1 MNVPRRSAILLAFV
15 ATVAITASCS
25 SGDSSSTD
33 SANVTSNLPASVPD
47 TTTTSTTTST
57 TSTTTTTTT
66 LPLVDPRSVGQPWG
80 STVNGVLT
88 FKGNPTRTFNG
99 TGPVPSAPRV
109 LWSYPNQRMCGES
122 SEYGEVRTW
131 CGTGW
136 VGQPAIFERDGRTW
150 VVFGAY
156 DYKIHFVDAMTG
168 EDIIP
173 PFPTGDIAKGTVTVD
188 PDGYP
193 LIYHGS
199 RDNMLR
205 VIAFDG
211 NEPRELW
218 SFDGRIEGRRWNND
232 WDAAPLIL
240 NDTLIEGGENSWF
253 FGFKLNRGYATDGS
267 VIVNPVETFR
277 VPGFDDQL
285 LRDLGDDRV
294 SLESA
299 VAVYGDTA
307 YLNSSG
313 GLLQGWDISSVR
325 TGVGEVNRVFRYWT
339 GDDSDATTVID
350 EEGYLYVGVEVDRNN
365 ARAREVGQF
374 LKVDPRITA
383 DGADPV
389 VWRVDVNSGVDSGTW
404 STPAFHD
411 NIVIW
416 PTKPGKVY
424 GVDRATGA
432 IVWTLKV
439 GGPNLSSPLVVD
451 DTLILG
457 DATGTLRAWSLTGA
471 EPVQLWEVKL
481 SGNIESTP
489 VMWNGRIYVGSR
501 GGMFVAIGDE

>member
-1 MNVPRRSAILLAFV
+1 MS
-15 ATVAITASCS
+15 
-25 SGDSSSTD
+25 
-33 SANVTSNLPASVPD
+33 
-47 TTTTSTTTST
+47 
-57 TSTTTTTTT
+57 
-66 LPLVDPRSVGQPWG
+66 
-80 STVNGVLT
+80 GVLT

-99 TGPVPSAPRV
+99 TGPVPRAPRV
-109 LWSYPNQRMCGES
+109 LWTYPDQRMCGES

-173 PFPTGDIAKGTVTVD
+173 PFPTRDIAKGTVTVD
-188 PDGYP
+188 PDGFP
-193 LIYHGS
+193 LVYHGS

-211 NEPRELW
+211 PEPRELW
-218 SFDGRIEGRRWNND
+218 SFDGLIEGRRWNND

-253 FGFKLNRGYATDGS
+253 FGFKLNRAYAADGS
-267 VIVNPVETFR
+267 VTVNPVETFR

-285 LRDLGDDRV
+285 LRDVGDNRV

-325 TGVGEVNRVFRYWT
+325 TGIGQVTRVFRFWT

-350 EEGYLYVGVEVDRNN
+350 EDGFLYVGVEVDRNLP
-365 ARAREVGQF
+365 RVKEVGQL
-374 LKVDPRITA
+374 LKIDPRITA
-383 DGADPV
+383 EGADPV
-389 VWRVDVNSGVDSGTW
+389 VWKIDVNKGVDSGTW
-404 STPAFHD
+404 STPALYE
-411 NIVIW
+411 NLVIW
-416 PTKPGKVY
+416 PTKPGTVY
-424 GVDRATGA
+424 GVDRTTGA

-439 GGPNLSSPLVVD
+439 GGPVLSSPLVVD
-451 DTLILG
+451 GTLILG
-457 DATGTLRAWSLTGA
+457 DATGTLRAWTLTTP
-471 EPVQLWEVKL
+471 EPTLQWEVKL

-501 GGMFVAIGDE
+501 GGLFAAIGDE

>member
-1 MNVPRRSAILLAFV
+1 MKVTTRSIP
-15 ATVAITASCS
+15 ATVLAVAFLVAACS
-25 SGDSSSTD
+25 GSGDSES
-33 SANVTSNLPASVPD
+33 P
-47 TTTTSTTTST
+47 TTTTGVTTTVAAVTTTSSTST
-57 TSTTTTTTT
+57 TSTSTTTTT
-66 LPLVDPRSVGQPWG
+66 LPLVAPASVGQPWG
-80 STVNGVLT
+80 STVRGVLT

-99 TGPVPSAPRV
+99 TGPVPSNPKV
-109 LWSYPNQRMCGES
+109 LWNYPNQRMCGDS
-122 SEYGEVRTW
+122 SEYGEVRNW

-136 VGQPAIFERDGRTW
+136 VGQPAVFERDGRTW

-156 DYKIHFVDAMTG
+156 DYKIHFVDAFTG

-173 PFPTGDIAKGTVTVD
+173 PFATKDLAKGTVTVD

-211 NEPRELW
+211 AEARELW
-218 SFDGRIEGRRWNND
+218 AFDGRVEGRHWNND
-232 WDAAPLIL
+232 WDAAPLIA

-253 FGFKLNRGYATDGS
+253 FGFTLNRGYAADGT
-267 VIVNPVETFR
+267 VTVNPVERFR

-299 VAVYGDTA
+299 VAMYGDTA

-313 GLLQGWDISSVR
+313 GLLQGWDLSSLR
-325 TGVGEVNRVFRYWT
+325 TGVGEVTRVFRYWT

-350 EEGYLYVGVEVDRNN
+350 EDGFLYVGVEVDRNN
-365 ARAREVGQF
+365 RRAKEVGQL
-374 LKVDPRITA
+374 LKIDPRIVA

-389 VWRVDVNSGVDSGTW
+389 VWRVDVNKGVDSGTW
-404 STPAFHD
+404 STPALW
-411 NIVIW
+411 NNLVIW
-416 PTKPGKVY
+416 PTKPGTVY
-424 GVDRATGA
+424 AVDRATGA
-432 IVWTLKV
+432 IAWTIKV
-439 GGPNLSSPLVVD
+439 SGPVLSSPLVVD

-457 DATGTLRAWSLTGA
+457 DGAGKLRAWSLAGGQ
-471 EPVQLWEVKL
+471 PNQLWEVGL
-481 SGNIESTP
+481 SANIESSP

-501 GGMFVAIGDE
+501 SGFFYAVGDE

>member
-1 MNVPRRSAILLAFV
+1 MRARLLTALMAMVPLIV
-15 ATVAITASCS
+15 ISCS
-25 SGDSSSTD
+25 GSDD
-33 SANVTSNLPASVPD
+33 ATS
-47 TTTTSTTTST
+47 TTTTTLVQATSTTVAPTTTTTTTST
-57 TSTTTTTTT
+57 TSTTT
-66 LPLVDPRSVGQPWG
+66 PALVNPTSVGRPWG
-80 STVNGVLT
+80 TTVAGVLT

-99 TGPVPSAPRV
+99 TGPVPVAPRV
-109 LWSYPNQRMCGES
+109 LWTYPNQRMCGES

-136 VGQPAIFERDGRTW
+136 VGQPAVFERDGRTW

-156 DYKIHFVDAMTG
+156 DYKIHFVDGMTG
-168 EDIIP
+168 EEIIP
-173 PFPTGDIAKGTVTVD
+173 PFPTKDLAKGTVTVD

-193 LIYHGS
+193 LVYHGS

-211 NEPRELW
+211 AAPRELW
-218 SFDGRIEGRRWNND
+218 SFDGRIEARRWNND

-253 FGFKLNRGYATDGS
+253 FGFTLNRGYAADGS
-267 VIVNPVETFR
+267 VTVAPVEKFR

-313 GLLQGWDISSVR
+313 GLLQGWDISSIR
-325 TGVGEVNRVFRYWT
+325 TGVGEVTRTFRFWT

-350 EEGYLYVGVEVDRNN
+350 EEGFLYVGVEVDRNLR
-365 ARAREVGQF
+365 RAREVGQL
-374 LKVDPRITA
+374 LKVDPRVTA
-383 DGADPV
+383 EGVDPV
-389 VWRVDVNSGVDSGTW
+389 VWRVDVNNGVDSGTW
-404 STPAFHD
+404 STPAFHE
-411 NIVIW
+411 NLVIW

-424 GVDRATGA
+424 GIDRSTGA
-432 IVWTLKV
+432 IVWTIKV
-439 GGPNLSSPLVVD
+439 SGPVLSSPLVVD

-457 DATGTLRAWSLTGA
+457 DGAGQLRAWSLSNG
-471 EPVQLWEVKL
+471 EPSLLWEISL
-481 SGNIESTP
+481 SANIEASP
-489 VMWNGRIYVGSR
+489 AIWNGRIYVGSR
-501 GGMFVAIGDE
+501 SGFFYAVGDE

>member
-1 MNVPRRSAILLAFV
+1 MRARLLPALMAMVPLIV
-15 ATVAITASCS
+15 ISCS
-25 SGDSSSTD
+25 GSDD
-33 SANVTSNLPASVPD
+33 ATS
-47 TTTTSTTTST
+47 TTTTTLVQATSTTVAPTTTTTTTST
-57 TSTTTTTTT
+57 TSTTT
-66 LPLVDPRSVGQPWG
+66 PALVNPTSVGRPWG
-80 STVNGVLT
+80 TTVAGVLT

-99 TGPVPSAPRV
+99 TGPVPVAPRV
-109 LWSYPNQRMCGES
+109 LWTYPNQRMCGES

-136 VGQPAIFERDGRTW
+136 VGQPAVFERDGRTW

-156 DYKIHFVDAMTG
+156 DYKIHFVDGMTG
-168 EDIIP
+168 EEIIP
-173 PFPTGDIAKGTVTVD
+173 PFPTKDLAKGTVTVD

-193 LIYHGS
+193 LVYHGS

-211 NEPRELW
+211 AAPRELW
-218 SFDGRIEGRRWNND
+218 SFDGRIEARRWNND

-253 FGFKLNRGYATDGS
+253 FGFTLNRGYAADGS
-267 VIVNPVETFR
+267 VTVAPVEKFR

-313 GLLQGWDISSVR
+313 GLLQGWDISSIR
-325 TGVGEVNRVFRYWT
+325 TGVGEVTRTFRFWT

-350 EEGYLYVGVEVDRNN
+350 EEGFLYVGVEVDRNLR
-365 ARAREVGQF
+365 RAREVGQL

-383 DGADPV
+383 EGVDPV
-389 VWRVDVNSGVDSGTW
+389 VWRVDVNNGVDSGTW
-404 STPAFHD
+404 STPAFHE
-411 NIVIW
+411 NLVIW

-424 GVDRATGA
+424 GIDRSTGA
-432 IVWTLKV
+432 IVWTIKV
-439 GGPNLSSPLVVD
+439 SGPVLSSPLVVD

-457 DATGTLRAWSLTGA
+457 DGAGQLRAWSLANG
-471 EPVQLWEVKL
+471 EPSLLWEISL
-481 SGNIESTP
+481 SANIEASP
-489 VMWNGRIYVGSR
+489 AIWNGRIYVGSR
-501 GGMFVAIGDE
+501 SGFFYAVGDE

>member
-1 MNVPRRSAILLAFV
+1 MKRRQSVVVSVAFALTVV
-15 ATVAITASCS
+15 AACS
-25 SGDSSSTD
+25 SGSSSSPNTET
-33 SANVTSNLPASVPD
+33 APATTTTTPS
-47 TTTTSTTTST
+47 TTTTSTST
-57 TSTTTTTTT
+57 TTTTTTT
-66 LPLVDPRSVGQPWG
+66 LPLVDPRTVGQPWG
-80 STVNGVLT
+80 STVSGVLT
-88 FKGNPTRTFNG
+88 FKGNPTRSFNG
-99 TGPVPSAPRV
+99 TGPVPVAPRV
-109 LWSYPNQRMCGES
+109 LWTYPNQRMCGES

-173 PFPTGDIAKGTVTVD
+173 PFPTRDIAKGTVTVD

-193 LIYHGS
+193 LVYHGS

-211 NEPRELW
+211 TEPRELW

-232 WDAAPLIL
+232 WDAAPLVL

-253 FGFKLNRGYATDGS
+253 FGFKLNRGYAADGS
-267 VIVNPVETFR
+267 VTVSPVETFR
-277 VPGFDDQL
+277 VPGFDEQL

-313 GLLQGWDISSVR
+313 GLLQGWDISRVR
-325 TGVGEVNRVFRYWT
+325 TGVGEVSRVFRFWT

-350 EEGYLYVGVEVDRNN
+350 EDGFLYVGVEVDRNLP
-365 ARAREVGQF
+365 RAREVGQL
-374 LKVDPRITA
+374 LKIDPRITA
-383 DGADPV
+383 EGADPV
-389 VWRVDVNSGVDSGTW
+389 VWRIDVNNGVDSGTW
-404 STPAFHD
+404 STPALHE
-411 NIVIW
+411 NLVIW

-424 GVDRATGA
+424 GVDRTTGN

-439 GGPNLSSPLVVD
+439 GGPVLSSPIVVD
-451 DTLILG
+451 GTLILG
-457 DATGTLRAWSLTGA
+457 DATGTLRAWSLTTP
-471 EPVQLWEVKL
+471 EPTLSWELKL

-501 GGMFVAIGDE
+501 GGLFAAIGDE

>member
-1 MNVPRRSAILLAFV
+1 MRRRGRPTVVALAVGAVLATTSA
-15 ATVAITASCS
+15 CS
-25 SGDSSSTD
+25 SGSSTTD
-33 SANVTSNLPASVPD
+33 ATIAATTNPTS
-47 TTTTSTTTST
+47 TTST
-57 TSTTTTTTT
+57 TSTSTTTTTTTT
-66 LPLVDPRSVGQPWG
+66 LPLVDPSSVGRPWG
-80 STVNGVLT
+80 TTVSGVLT
-88 FKGNPTRTFNG
+88 FKGNPTRTYNG
-99 TGPVPSAPRV
+99 SGPVPQSPRV
-109 LWSYPNQRMCGES
+109 LWTYPNQRMCGES

-136 VGQPAIFERDGRTW
+136 VGQPAVFERDGRTW

-156 DYKIHFVDAMTG
+156 DYKIHFVDGDTG
-168 EDIIP
+168 EDIIA
-173 PFPTGDIAKGTVTVD
+173 PFPTRDIAKGTVTVD

-193 LIYHGS
+193 LVYHGS

-211 NEPRELW
+211 DAPRELW

-232 WDAAPLIL
+232 WDAAPLVL

-253 FGFKLNRGYATDGS
+253 FGFTLHRGYAADGS
-267 VIVNPVETFR
+267 VTVAPVERFR

-299 VAVYGDTA
+299 VAVHGDTA

-313 GLLQGWDISSVR
+313 GLLQGWDLSSLR
-325 TGVGEVNRVFRYWT
+325 TGVGDVTRVFRFWT

-350 EEGYLYVGVEVDRNN
+350 EDGFLYVGVEVDRNLP
-365 ARAREVGQF
+365 RAREVGQL
-374 LKVDPRITA
+374 LKVDPRIHEE
-383 DGADPV
+383 GADPV
-389 VWRVDVNSGVDSGTW
+389 VWRIDVNNGIDSGTW
-404 STPAFHD
+404 STPAFHE
-411 NIVIW
+411 NLVIW

-424 GVDRATGA
+424 GVDRTTGA

-439 GGPNLSSPLVVD
+439 GGPVLSSPVVVD
-451 DTLILG
+451 GTLILG
-457 DATGTLRAWSLTGA
+457 DATGTLRAWTLSSP
-471 EPVQLWEVKL
+471 EPTLEWEVKL

-489 VMWNGRIYVGSR
+489 AVWNGRIYVGSR
-501 GGMFVAIGDE
+501 GGLFAAIGDE